1 MSKDLR
7 SILKVK
13 PYPSSSESVRIG
25 NNTPSTSWQNEE
37 NPDISNA
44 LWIANEIIET
54 ASLNVSRTVKD
65 LVVEPKEAKVS
76 KNR

>member
-13 PYPSSSESVRIG
+13 PYPSSSESVSIG
-25 NNTPSTSWQNEE
+25 NNTPSTSRQNEE